1 VSHHGCCIA
10 PCPVPRA
17 QGKWK
22 GIGIITSVI
31 TLGVLV
37 VYIGVSTASYGLTLF
52 GRVLYG
58 LGGESV
64 YVGVDILV
72 TKWFAGE
79 PNHAAVLPLYRNTG
93 CGVTDSTLQ
102 YRWRLHPIVGT
113 LQALRSALRTASSKR
128 RRRRAPLGPST
139 SHRRC

>member
-1 VSHHGCCIA
+1 MRPLRCLPAWLLCSPHA
-10 PCPVPRA
+10 TLL

-37 VYIGVSTASYGLTLF
+37 VYIGVSTSSYTLTLF

-79 PNHAAVLPLYRNTG
+79 HAARRPRCRYCCRRTTTCTG
-93 CGVTDSTLQ
+93 
-102 YRWRLHPIVGT
+102 R
-113 LQALRSALRTASSKR
+113 
-128 RRRRAPLGPST
+128 
-139 SHRRC
+139 